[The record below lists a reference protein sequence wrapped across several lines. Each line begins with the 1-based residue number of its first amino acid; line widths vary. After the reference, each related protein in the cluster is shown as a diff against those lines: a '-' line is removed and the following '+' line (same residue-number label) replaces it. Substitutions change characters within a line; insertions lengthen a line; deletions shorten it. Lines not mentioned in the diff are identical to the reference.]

1 MVKAIIV
8 GEVPTAEVTCGN
20 CHSVLRYGNA
30 DLIKTYPKETW
41 TSQLLYKVEYYSFRC
56 PICGLEVRANW
67 IEPKQEETINT

>member
-30 DLIKTYPKETW
+30 DLIKTYPKENLF
-41 TSQLLYKVEYYSFRC
+41 LLKNGFS
-56 PICGLEVRANW
+56 LEKW
-67 IEPKQEETINT
+67 ILVKAEHR